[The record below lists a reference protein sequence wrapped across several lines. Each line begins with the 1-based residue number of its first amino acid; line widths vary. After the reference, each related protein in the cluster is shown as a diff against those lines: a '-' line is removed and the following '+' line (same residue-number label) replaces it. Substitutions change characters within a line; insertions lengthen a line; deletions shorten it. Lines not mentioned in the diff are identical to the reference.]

1 MSRKGICAR
10 GLVRGVGKVRG
21 LIIAALALTS
31 ALAVAGCSRQPPPQV
46 AASCIDL
53 TGHPCAESSVSQPMS
68 LAPSHRKVTASAR
81 AARAARLA
89 QRLRA
94 RAAREEHRQPH
105 AKVVSATPTTTISNT
120 PPSPPQAAATGSESR
135 PDSKSEP
142 GKVQEQ
148 VAVAA
153 ALAERMT
160 AIGAAV
166 GEGEKGRQDGRLVVV
181 VMARPSVKVLSDLSG
196 KMIAIDDCYA
206 ASNGRITSAM
216 SAAGAP
222 EVLLLEGK
230 STAINRLSD
239 GEVMAAVVALA
250 SPEAAEA
257 FPQLAGFTLFRV
269 PLAPPR

>member
-1 MSRKGICAR
+1 M
-10 GLVRGVGKVRG
+10 RG

-53 TGHPCAESSVSQPMS
+53 AGRPCAESTVSQPMS
-68 LAPSHRKVTASAR
+68 LAPSHRKVAASAR

-89 QRLRA
+89 RLRA
-94 RAAREEHRQPH
+94 RRAKAAREEHHRPQ
-105 AKVVSATPTTTISNT
+105 AKVVSATPATTISNV
-120 PPSPPQAAATGSESR
+120 PSSPPQAAATGSEPRADGKPES
-135 PDSKSEP
+135 

-148 VAVAA
+148 VTVAA

-166 GEGEKGRQDGRLVVV
+166 GEGDKGRQGGRLVAV

-196 KMIAIDDCYA
+196 KMIAIDERYA
-206 ASNGRITSAM
+206 ASNGRITAAM

-222 EVLLLEGK
+222 EVLLAEGK

-250 SPEAAEA
+250 SPEAADA

-269 PLAPPR
+269 PLMPPR

>member
-1 MSRKGICAR
+1 M
-10 GLVRGVGKVRG
+10 
-21 LIIAALALTS
+21 
-31 ALAVAGCSRQPPPQV
+31 
-46 AASCIDL
+46 
-53 TGHPCAESSVSQPMS
+53 
-68 LAPSHRKVTASAR
+68 
-81 AARAARLA
+81 
-89 QRLRA
+89 
-94 RAAREEHRQPH
+94 
-105 AKVVSATPTTTISNT
+105 TTISNT
-120 PPSPPQAAATGSESR
+120 PPSLPQAAATGSEPR
-135 PDSKSEP
+135 PDGKSEP

-196 KMIAIDDCYA
+196 KMIAIDERYA